1 MEAFYIIT
9 THKMKYIQILFQI
22 NNISEVLAQNT
33 ESLYNKVYNLT
44 RNFKSYPRRLI
55 SDLIFAFTKHKS
67 VSLIQL
73 AKFSYK
79 NNLLNSN
86 KNIVASY
93 SKFLSGNTIEKLS
106 NKYNKYCIKQ
116 LAKHNKTIFVAI
128 D

>member
-1 MEAFYIIT
+1 
-9 THKMKYIQILFQI
+9 MKYTQISFQI
-22 NNISEVLAQNT
+22 NNISETLAQNT
-33 ESLYNKVYNLT
+33 ESLYYRLYNLI
-44 RNFKSYPRRLI
+44 RNFKTCSRRLI
-55 SDLIFAFTKHKS
+55 SDLILAFIKHKS

-106 NKYNKYCIKQ
+106 TKYINYSIKQ
-116 LAKHNKTIFVAI
+116 LAKHNKTVFVAI